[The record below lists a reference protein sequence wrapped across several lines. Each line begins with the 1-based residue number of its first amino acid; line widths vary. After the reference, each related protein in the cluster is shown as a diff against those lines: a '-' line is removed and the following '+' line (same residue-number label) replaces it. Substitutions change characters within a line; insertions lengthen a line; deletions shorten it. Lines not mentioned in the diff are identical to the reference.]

1 MKKIFITEIVKYALV
16 IGISV
21 IALVWA
27 SLSRY
32 TLSTLENTLENFLQS
47 SVNIIAYDNKQQ
59 DKFIKEHQK
68 NMLSN
73 AETISV
79 ILQQDIGLLHNQPML
94 DSLKKSML
102 LDEIII
108 TDDNSQIVAI
118 STLSGSSKEICV
130 HISEFLTNNY
140 QNNYVKNKL
149 PVFCERHKQVM
160 QYTGISRKDN
170 QGVIIVGKRYEQL
183 LGSFQSTIVKH
194 ISSLYP
200 IYKNGFILVIDKD
213 SQTVLSYNNK
223 KYIGTD
229 VSQLGIN
236 INLLRNA
243 AKVVTVNVEGKKA
256 FALLRDNGDYSLIAL
271 AYTHDVYF
279 GIYVYIAIILA
290 SIILLIIFMQLFI
303 IQVINKHVISGISYI
318 IDYLN
323 SITKDNMNH
332 KLDLDT
338 CKEFSIL
345 SDSINDMVRRL
356 HNLLISEK
364 NLVIEKESLANAKGD
379 FLARMSHEI
388 RTPLN
393 VIIGIAQMGMRSD
406 YDEAKRKDAFYN
418 INMASTHLLSLLN
431 DILDMSKID
440 AGKLEISTSQF
451 SLMENMRHI
460 NMLVSTKA
468 KEQELFYKPNIEVI
482 DEDII
487 IGDKLRLNQ
496 VLLNLL
502 SNAMKFT
509 PKDKSVS
516 LTMEKLSL
524 TDEDITIRFTVTDE
538 GIGMSKE
545 KLEKIFYPFE
555 QADTSISRSY
565 GGTGLGLSISHNIIA
580 LMDSKIN
587 VESREGE
594 GSKFWFDITFKRGS
608 VEDEVEDNISF
619 DNNSLSQY
627 RFLMVDDVLLNR
639 KIVTSFLEKTG
650 IKIDEAENGAEA
662 ITMYLDAPNG
672 YYNFILMD
680 IHMPNMNG
688 YEATS
693 VIRHSDKMDALTI
706 PIIAVTADAFNET
719 KQQVMD
725 SGMSDFIAKPI
736 QFNKLQKAISK
747 ALNSHLNTSENV
759 MIWTKINNLE

>member
-1 MKKIFITEIVKYALV
+1 MKKIFITEIVKYTLV
-16 IGISV
+16 IGVSV

-47 SVNIIAYDNKQQ
+47 SVNIIAYNNKQQ

-79 ILQQDIGLLHNQPML
+79 ILQQDISLLHNQPML

-108 TDDNSQIVAI
+108 TDDNSQIEAI

-130 HISEFLTNNY
+130 HVSEFLTNNY

-183 LGSFQSTIVKH
+183 LGSFQSTIVKN

-271 AYTHDVYF
+271 AYIHDVYF

-345 SDSINDMVRRL
+345 SDSINDMVSRL
-356 HNLLISEK
+356 HKLLISEK

-460 NMLVSTKA
+460 NMLVSTKT

-545 KLEKIFYPFE
+545 KLEKIFHPFE

-580 LMDSKIN
+580 LMGSKIN

-725 SGMSDFIAKPI
+725 SGMTDFIAKPI

>member
-1 MKKIFITEIVKYALV
+1 MKKIFITEIVKYTLV
-16 IGISV
+16 IGVSV

-47 SVNIIAYDNKQQ
+47 SVNIIAYNNKQQ

-79 ILQQDIGLLHNQPML
+79 ILQQDISLLHNQPML

-108 TDDNSQIVAI
+108 TDDNSQIEAI

-130 HISEFLTNNY
+130 HVSEFLTNNY

-183 LGSFQSTIVKH
+183 LGSFQSTIVKN

-271 AYTHDVYF
+271 AYIHDVYF

-345 SDSINDMVRRL
+345 SDSINDMVSRL
-356 HNLLISEK
+356 HKLLISEK

-460 NMLVSTKA
+460 NMLVSTKT

-509 PKDKSVS
+509 PKDKSIS

-545 KLEKIFYPFE
+545 KLEKIFHPFE

-580 LMDSKIN
+580 LMGSKIN

-725 SGMSDFIAKPI
+725 SGMTDFIAKPI

>member
-1 MKKIFITEIVKYALV
+1 MKKIFITEIVKYTLV
-16 IGISV
+16 IGVSV

-47 SVNIIAYDNKQQ
+47 SVNIIAYNNKQQ

-79 ILQQDIGLLHNQPML
+79 ILQQDISLLHNQPML

-108 TDDNSQIVAI
+108 TDDNSQIEAI

-130 HISEFLTNNY
+130 HVSEFLTNNY

-183 LGSFQSTIVKH
+183 LGSFQSTIVKN

-271 AYTHDVYF
+271 AYIHDVYF

-345 SDSINDMVRRL
+345 SDSINDMVSRL
-356 HNLLISEK
+356 HKLLISEK

-460 NMLVSTKA
+460 NMLISTKT

-545 KLEKIFYPFE
+545 KLEKIFHPFE

-580 LMDSKIN
+580 LMGSKIN